1 MPQTNTG
8 WSNGMPDGLPPLPT
22 DKLHSLLIRAQSGC
36 SKSKELAALH
46 NLGLV
51 RREVVRYRATGVEP
65 ADLFSAGAMGLLR
78 AVDLWRM
85 EMGFAFTTYAGDAIR
100 RSVQRELNDLK
111 QAIRWPE
118 YVHSKASQDAEFRA
132 GLPVV
137 SASLN
142 KPLTDDGAEMGE
154 LMADPSEL
162 APDELARCQYEQRRS
177 AFVRALLQFLL
188 PKEAAAV
195 CRVFSLDE
203 EGHEAAAFTDGLT
216 RERTRQLEVQA
227 MRKLR
232 WFVRNNVIVW

>member
-1 MPQTNTG
+1 
-8 WSNGMPDGLPPLPT
+8 MPDGLPPLPT
-22 DKLHSLLIRAQSGC
+22 DDLHSLLIRAQSGC
-36 SKSKELAALH
+36 SKSKNLVVLH

-85 EMGFAFTTYAGDAIR
+85 EMGFRFTTYAGDAIR
-100 RSVQRELNDLK
+100 RAVQRELNDVQ

-118 YVHSKASQDAEFRA
+118 YIHARASQDAEFRG

-154 LMADPSEL
+154 LVADPSEL
-162 APDELARCQYEQRRS
+162 PPDELARCQYQQRRS
-177 AFVRALLQFLL
+177 AFVRALLQHLS
-188 PKEAAAV
+188 PAEAATV
-195 CRVFSLDE
+195 CLVFGLDE
-203 EGHEAAAFTDGLT
+203 EGHSAAGFEGRLT
-216 RERTRQLEVQA
+216 LERLRQLDAQS

-232 WFVRNNVIVW
+232 RFVRNNVIVW